1 MKSCE
6 LAGHARHVIGLAIGS
21 ANCLALGVTTR
32 KCFECTTSWTK
43 HERAARC
50 MSAAPLM
57 AAARVAA
64 GVTSLTCHEP
74 TSVETDA
81 AEDPTG
87 YNVDQ
92 VRKEFRRA
100 ETKTV
105 NLNQI

>member
-1 MKSCE
+1 
-6 LAGHARHVIGLAIGS
+6 
-21 ANCLALGVTTR
+21 
-32 KCFECTTSWTK
+32 
-43 HERAARC
+43 
-50 MSAAPLM
+50 M

>member
-1 MKSCE
+1 MSLISVGASGLHVAVLTRE
-6 LAGHARHVIGLAIGS
+6 LKVRLPPESGRIASSSVD
-21 ANCLALGVTTR
+21 
-32 KCFECTTSWTK
+32 
-43 HERAARC
+43 
-50 MSAAPLM
+50 P
-57 AAARVAA
+57 
-64 GVTSLTCHEP
+64 SLCHEP

>member
-1 MKSCE
+1 M
-6 LAGHARHVIGLAIGS
+6 
-21 ANCLALGVTTR
+21 
-32 KCFECTTSWTK
+32 
-43 HERAARC
+43 
-50 MSAAPLM
+50 
-57 AAARVAA
+57 
-64 GVTSLTCHEP
+64 CHEP